1 MNIYTEFNLK
11 EVMESKGMT
20 TKELAEMTGIS
31 KRTLDEYR
39 AARKNPSL
47 CNGLKIA
54 DALRIDPREL
64 YKKSTF

>member
-1 MNIYTEFNLK
+1 MYEKFNLK

-54 DALRIDPREL
+54 DSLRIDPREL